1 MPVASVTVPPK
12 MNPFGVIVVV
22 PRPAAEAAVVVGVP
36 AVACVV
42 AVDGVVA
49 VACGGGAV
57 ATDGV
62 GPLILLSTFAR
73 LCWTVS
79 VGMTAIKF
87 VFL

>member
-1 MPVASVTVPPK
+1 MGPVASVTVPPN
-12 MNPFGVIVVV
+12 MNPFGVIVATF
-22 PRPAAEAAVVVGVP
+22 PPAGAVVVMGVA

-42 AVDGVVA
+42 AFDGGVA

-62 GPLILLSTFAR
+62 GPLISLSTFAR
-73 LCWTVS
+73 LCWTVG
-79 VGMTAIKF
+79 VGMTAIEF

>member
-12 MNPFGVIVVV
+12 MNPFGVIDAV
-22 PRPAAEAAVVVGVP
+22 PRPAAVAVVVVGVA

-42 AVDGVVA
+42 AVDGVVP
-49 VACGGGAV
+49 VACGGGTV

-62 GPLILLSTFAR
+62 GPLISLSTFAR
-73 LCWTVS
+73 LCWTVG
-79 VGMTAIKF
+79 VGRTAIEL

>member
-1 MPVASVTVPPK
+1 MLVATLMVPPK
-12 MNPFGVIVVV
+12 MNPFGVIVAVPWPAVV
-22 PRPAAEAAVVVGVP
+22 AAVVVGVA